1 VLVFDKQRLRVEIE
15 RLFAGNGCMKVYF
28 APNGIGLGHVGRC
41 VPVAR
46 ILEEKGA
53 KVVFSTYREGIKYIE
68 RENFPLIE
76 APPIGFQVRPDGSVD
91 FKRTA
96 INPGPFLASFTLL
109 KQVNAEVRTI
119 EHFKPDVVVSDSRAT
134 PLLAARVLGIPRVCI
149 LNQFQPIVPRRKR
162 LLRLARFADAVTLT
176 LIGRIWTGGNTV
188 LIPDFPQP
196 YTISIGNLT
205 IPKPYRKNV
214 KLIGPIL
221 LTKPNEL
228 PAREKLREKL
238 KLPTSRPVVFAA
250 VSGPTS
256 EKAFVAGV
264 LRRILLEFPQNYE
277 IIMSLGYPSADSKP
291 IQHGNVT
298 IYKWV
303 PNRFEYLKACDLVI
317 GRAGHG
323 TITQCMCYGKPMIL
337 VPTPGHTEQIS
348 NAKQAENIGVA
359 KILLQNHLNKERLLQ
374 NVQTTLQGKMV
385 ERAAEVQKEVL
396 RYDGLENAVKVV
408 TEAAEK

>member
-1 VLVFDKQRLRVEIE
+1 
-15 RLFAGNGCMKVYF
+15 MKVYF

-46 ILEEKGA
+46 VLKKSGA
-53 KVVFSTYREGIKYIE
+53 EVVFSTYQEGISYVE
-68 RENFPLIE
+68 RESFPLIK
-76 APPIGFQVRPDGSVD
+76 APPIGFQVKPDGSVD
-91 FKRTA
+91 FRQTA

-109 KQVNAEVRTI
+109 KQVNAEVRAI
-119 EHFKPDVVVSDSRAT
+119 EGFRPDVVVSDSRAT
-134 PLLAARVLGIPRVCI
+134 PLLAARALRIPGVCI
-149 LNQFQPIVPRRKR
+149 LNQFQPIVPRRRR

-176 LIGRIWTGGNTV
+176 LIGKIWTGGNTV

-196 YTISIGNLT
+196 YTISVGNLT

-221 LTKPNEL
+221 QTKPKEL
-228 PAREKLREKL
+228 PAREEIREKL
-238 KLPTSRPVVFAA
+238 KLPTSRPIVFAA

-256 EKAFVAGV
+256 EKAFVTGV
-264 LRRILLEFPQNYE
+264 LRRILLEFPEDYE

-291 IQHGNVT
+291 VRHGNVT
-298 IYKWV
+298 IYNWV

-359 KILLQNHLNKERLLQ
+359 RIILQDRLSRERLLQ
-374 NVQTTLQGKMV
+374 NVQATLQGRMA
-385 ERAAEVQKEVL
+385 ERAAEVQEEVL
-396 RYDGLENAVKVV
+396 KYDGLRNAVQNVV
-408 TEAAEK
+408 EAAEK

>member
-1 VLVFDKQRLRVEIE
+1 
-15 RLFAGNGCMKVYF
+15 MKVYF

-41 VPVAR
+41 VPIAKV
-46 ILEEKGA
+46 LKENGA
-53 KVVFSTYREGIKYIE
+53 EVVFSTYREGIRYVE
-68 RENFPLIE
+68 RENFPLIK
-76 APPIGFQVRPDGSVD
+76 APPIGFQVKPDGSVD
-91 FKRTA
+91 FRQTA

-109 KQVNAEVRTI
+109 KQVNAEVKTI
-119 EHFKPDVVVSDSRAT
+119 EGFKPDVVVSDSRAT

-149 LNQFQPIVPRRKR
+149 LNQFQTIVPRRKR
-162 LLRLARFADAVTLT
+162 LLRLARFADVVTLT
-176 LIGRIWTGGNTV
+176 IIGKIWTGGNTV

-205 IPKPYRKNV
+205 IPKPYQKNV

-221 LTKPNEL
+221 PTNPKEL
-228 PAREKLREKL
+228 PARDKIREKL
-238 KLPTSRPVVFAA
+238 KLPTNRPIIFAA

-256 EKAFVAGV
+256 EKAFVTGV
-264 LRRILLEFPQNYE
+264 LRKILLEFPEDYE
-277 IIMSLGYPSADSKP
+277 IIMSLGYPSADTKP
-291 IQHGNVT
+291 VRHGNVT

-359 KILLQNHLNKERLLQ
+359 KIMSQNRLSRERLLQ
-374 NVQTTLQGKMV
+374 NVQESLRGKMG
-385 ERAAEVQKEVL
+385 ERAAEVQEEVL
-396 RYDGLENAVKVV
+396 PYDGLRDAVQNVI
-408 TEAAEK
+408 EAAEK

>member
-1 VLVFDKQRLRVEIE
+1 
-15 RLFAGNGCMKVYF
+15 MKVYF

-41 VPVAR
+41 LPIAKV
-46 ILEEKGA
+46 LKKNGA
-53 KVVFSTYREGIKYIE
+53 DVVFSTYREGIRYVE
-68 RENFPLIE
+68 RENFQLIK
-76 APPIGFQVRPDGSVD
+76 APPIGFQVKPDGSVD
-91 FKRTA
+91 FRQTA

-109 KQVNAEVRTI
+109 KQVNAEVKTI
-119 EHFKPDVVVSDSRAT
+119 ERFKPDVVVSDSRAT

-149 LNQFQPIVPRRKR
+149 LNQFQTIVPRRKR
-162 LLRLARFADAVTLT
+162 LLRLARFADVVTLT
-176 LIGRIWTGGNTV
+176 IIGKIWTGGNTV

-205 IPKPYRKNV
+205 IPKLYQKNV

-221 LTKPNEL
+221 PTKPKEL
-228 PAREKLREKL
+228 PARDEIREKL
-238 KLPTSRPVVFAA
+238 KLPTNRPIVFAA

-256 EKAFVAGV
+256 EKAFVTGV
-264 LRRILLEFPQNYE
+264 LRKILLEFPEDYE

-291 IQHGNVT
+291 LRHGNVT

-359 KILLQNHLNKERLLQ
+359 KIMSQNRLSRERLLQ
-374 NVQTTLQGKMV
+374 NVQESLQGKMG
-385 ERAAEVQKEVL
+385 ERAAEVQEEVL
-396 RYDGLENAVKVV
+396 RYDGLRDAVQNVI
-408 TEAAEK
+408 EAAEK